1 MHTTP
6 ELNTFAISH
15 REIAMSRKHP
25 IIAVTGSSGAGT
37 STVKSSLE
45 HIFERVGAQAEFV
58 EGDSFHR
65 YNRKDMKKEL
75 AKAKKEGRN
84 LSHFGPEGN
93 LFDKQKELFRSYGE
107 TGNGMRRRYVHDEQ
121 EAVLYGAKPG
131 TFTEW
136 QALAPDSDL
145 LFYEGLH
152 GGLVWE
158 DINMAEEVD
167 LLIGVAPTI
176 NLEWIQKI
184 NRDTSQRGYQ
194 PDDVIDIIHR
204 RMYDYMHY
212 IMPQFEHTHINFQR
226 IPIVDTSNPFM
237 VRDIPTAEQSLVL
250 IHFLKDQPSVEYK
263 LNLRGLIEGS
273 FISGF
278 NTLIIPGGKMM
289 YAMEL
294 ILTQRILDLMKI
306 RGHLQDSQ
314 G

>member
-1 MHTTP
+1 
-6 ELNTFAISH
+6 
-15 REIAMSRKHP
+15 MSRKHP

-37 STVKSSLE
+37 STVKSALE
-45 HIFERVGAQAEFV
+45 HIFTRVGAKAAFV

-65 YNRKDMKKEL
+65 YNRKEMKKEL
-75 AKAKKEGRN
+75 VKSKEAGSH

-93 LFDKQKELFRSYGE
+93 LFDKQYELFQSYGD
-107 TGNGMRRRYVHDEQ
+107 TGTGMHRHYIHNE
-121 EAVLYGAKPG
+121 EEGVLYGGKPG

-136 QALAPDSDL
+136 EPLPVDSDS

-152 GGLVWE
+152 GGVVSD
-158 DINMAEEVD
+158 DIKMADQVD

-184 NRDTSQRGYQ
+184 NRDTSERGYE
-194 PDDVIDIIHR
+194 PEVVMDTIYR

-212 IMPQFEHTHINFQR
+212 ITPQFEHTHINFQR
-226 IPIVDTSNPFM
+226 IPVLDTSNPFM
-237 VRDIPTAEQSLVL
+237 VRNIPTAEQSLVL
-250 IHFLKDQPSVEYK
+250 IHFLKNKPSVERRLHLK
-263 LNLRGLIEGS
+263 GLIEGS

-278 NTLIIPGGKMM
+278 HTLVIPGGKMM

-294 ILTQRILDLMKI
+294 ILTEHILELMKR
-306 RGHLQDSQ
+306 RGHLGTD